1 MERSRSVRT
10 FGLLLI
16 CVLGVVGCGGGAR
29 TATIVPDVQKVPK
42 LKTLSYR
49 PGLPLDVQVRRA
61 GREGPLRIERIS
73 YTSADGQ
80 RVPALFA
87 IPTGTKPLGC
97 LMYQG
102 GLGQTKEALPQLR
115 EGVAKLRLAT
125 FTIDP
130 RDGGARGS
138 VAQMVAALKTPE
150 TLLAMVL
157 DTVVDLRMG
166 LDYLESRPECQ
177 HNIAY
182 MGTSFGG
189 VVGAIFGGQDPR
201 LKAVILTSIGATFKE
216 AMLHGGDAAKQ
227 IPDLPV
233 QVPGAATNPTLL
245 AHAVSILGPYDP
257 ATWVAKIAPRP
268 VMLING
274 RFDPLVAPGDALEL
288 AAAASDPKTLLYFN
302 GGHDPFAPG
311 PDQGR
316 VAVQVAEF
324 LASNLGLPTPF

>member
-1 MERSRSVRT
+1 MARGRSVRT
-10 FGLLLI
+10 FGLFLI
-16 CVLGVVGCGGGAR
+16 CVLGMVGCGGGAR
-29 TATIVPDVQKVPK
+29 TSTTVPDVPKVQ
-42 LKTLSYR
+42 TLTYR
-49 PGLPLDVQVRRA
+49 PRLPLHTQVRSA

-80 RVPALFA
+80 TVPALFA
-87 IPTGTKPLGC
+87 IPTGSKPLGC

-115 EGVAKLRLAT
+115 EGVANLRLAT

-130 RDGGARGS
+130 RHGGARGS

-166 LDYLESRPECQ
+166 LDYLLSRPECR

-216 AMLHGGDAAKQ
+216 AMLHGSDAAKQ
-227 IPDLPV
+227 NPNVPL
-233 QVPGAATNPTLL
+233 QVPGAATNPALL
-245 AHAVSILGPYDP
+245 AHAVGILGPYDP

-274 RFDPLVAPGDALEL
+274 RFDPLVAPADALEL
-288 AAAASDPKTLLYFN
+288 AAAAADPKTLLYFN

-311 PDQGR
+311 PDQDK
-316 VAVQVAEF
+316 VAVQLAEF
-324 LASNLGLPTPF
+324 LASNLGLPTPL